1 MALDRL
7 LRKAI
12 GKMNRELEISALMR
26 KVRETDKL
34 CKSYEKTE
42 LFHGLKKKYKNN
54 YLNVLNVSLETV
66 KSIEEEYQ
74 DPLPPAPVPYQRKKL
89 KSYFEGPDGYIRP
102 KIFVDPF
109 EIDKKTMG
117 QITKTVWKKI
127 KQDEEIINKV
137 ETDLLREERANR
149 YKYGKGMIMSEKSVK
164 KPITEKS
171 HRNTEVIS
179 PLNLTGYSQLPSAM
193 DDSMIRKKS
202 KNALRKNVLK

>member
-117 QITKTVWKKI
+117 
-127 KQDEEIINKV
+127 
-137 ETDLLREERANR
+137 
-149 YKYGKGMIMSEKSVK
+149 
-164 KPITEKS
+164 
-171 HRNTEVIS
+171 
-179 PLNLTGYSQLPSAM
+179 
-193 DDSMIRKKS
+193 
-202 KNALRKNVLK
+202 